1 MQWAIGAMFII
12 ANIITTSSS
21 SMMARLMQM
30 HARDARARARVPRCG
45 DLRAKWDAVGV
56 LGLGFWV

>member
-12 ANIITTSSS
+12 ATIITTTKS

-30 HARDARARARVPRCG
+30 QASDARARARVPRCG
-45 DLRAKWDAVGV
+45 DLLTKWDAVGV